1 MIDMHRHVTPDYLH
15 AVHAD
20 RVAAVT
26 RRRRAAPAGSDLER
40 LVAGA
45 AAGDSAAWEALVARF
60 QPQLLRVARA
70 HGLSRHE
77 AEDAVQ
83 DTWIRLMKNIGGVRE
98 PRALAG
104 WLTTTARHESLRVL
118 ERSRREKPTDDEL
131 CADVPDAGDGAA
143 GAELDAAACQAEV
156 TRALAL
162 LPARHGSLMRALFSE
177 TAPSYQEIA
186 AQLGV
191 PVGSI
196 GPIRGRCLAKLRV
209 DRRLRELA
217 EVVE

>member
-1 MIDMHRHVTPDYLH
+1 
-15 AVHAD
+15 
-20 RVAAVT
+20 
-26 RRRRAAPAGSDLER
+26 
-40 LVAGA
+40 
-45 AAGDSAAWEALVARF
+45 
-60 QPQLLRVARA
+60 LRVARA

-162 LPARHGSLMRALFSE
+162 LPPRHGSLMRALFSE